1 MKTQKYIFIFI
12 SLLVIVSCKKDP
24 ITVPV
29 KFTSTTYQTLGSY
42 DASGKPSYLAP
53 ADIVSPTLLSF
64 VNSTL
69 QEKQDLRGTHPEL
82 LTTKAI
88 ADIAIST
95 SSDVFITYI
104 SNGTGNH
111 NTFAFYTYTT
121 GQSPTSTKDIK
132 TITYVFPNVGKNTT
146 LQPGDKVKIG
156 RFDAGIS
163 IGFVIL
169 KNSWDINTKTVDSG
183 AVHFCSNDIL
193 NPEVDPDL
201 KKHAVL
207 INYPAENKVL
217 IGFEDVDRTEAI
229 CDNDFNDMMFYCT
242 VVP

>member
-24 ITVPV
+24 VTVPV

-88 ADIAIST
+88 ADIAIT
-95 SSDVFITYI
+95 SFNRVVAET
-104 SNGTGNH
+104 
-111 NTFAFYTYTT
+111 
-121 GQSPTSTKDIK
+121 PTD
-132 TITYVFPNVGKNTT
+132 
-146 LQPGDKVKIG
+146 
-156 RFDAGIS
+156 
-163 IGFVIL
+163 VIL
-169 KNSWDINTKTVDSG
+169 KYIRSKDFQTMYD
-183 AVHFCSNDIL
+183 AL
-193 NPEVDPDL
+193 LPL
-201 KKHAVL
+201 L
-207 INYPAENKVL
+207 IK
-217 IGFEDVDRTEAI
+217 
-229 CDNDFNDMMFYCT
+229 
-242 VVP
+242 